1 MRWVMSPARRKTFM
15 ASDWRNPRNGGGFGG
30 RERAGEARGTKGF
43 GCGFGEEKVT
53 WQRGGASV
61 PVFFVHVYNSTTHE
75 YCESLVYHFYFLRML
90 GSFLQFYFNIL
101 EEFSHFML
109 FDFNL
114 IFIFSFVYFFLIKIF
129 FIFNYE

>member
-1 MRWVMSPARRKTFM
+1 MVTLEQVPEQDLVAYIFRRRMRMLMRWVMSPARRKTFM

-61 PVFFVHVYNSTTHE
+61 LVFFVHVYN
-75 YCESLVYHFYFLRML
+75 
-90 GSFLQFYFNIL
+90 
-101 EEFSHFML
+101 
-109 FDFNL
+109 
-114 IFIFSFVYFFLIKIF
+114 
-129 FIFNYE
+129 